1 MVGRYNGE
9 KHLLEG
15 TIEMTSGQVR
25 RIEIEGRKIALVR
38 VENEYYAVG
47 DVCSHAN
54 FSLSEGDV
62 YVEEREIECWKHGS
76 TFSLL
81 DGKPQCLPATAPVPT
96 YEVIREDDRFY
107 LILGDQ

>member
-1 MVGRYNGE
+1 MVGRDSGR
-9 KHLLEG
+9 KHLLEDVS
-15 TIEMTSGQVR
+15 EMTSGQAR
-25 RIEIEGRKIALVR
+25 RVEVEGRKIALVR
-38 VENEYYAVG
+38 VEDEYYAIG

-81 DGKPQCLPATAPVPT
+81 DGKPQCLPATASVPT
-96 YEVIREDDRFY
+96 YEVIREDGRLY